1 MNNQMSGEKGKGK
14 AKGESRAWLC
24 VEEVKKGPMM
34 LYKAPLAIG
43 RTLNQLINYSI
54 NSQSQGPSYLRRTL
68 LNIAF
73 NK

>member
-14 AKGESRAWLC
+14 AKEESRAWLC
-24 VEEVKKGPMM
+24 VEEVKKDPMM

-54 NSQSQGPSYLRRTL
+54 NSQSQGFSYLRRTL